1 MTRLYANTTTVTPAK
16 SKAEIESVLRRY
28 GADQFMYGCSWANV
42 VVGFR
47 YSPYLIRFVVPM
59 LPLESFSTTPAGR
72 RRYSAK
78 ARLEAHAQ
86 DERRR
91 WRSLLLAIKAKL
103 DVVATGIAT
112 FEQEFLPYIVLPS
125 GQTVSQWMV
134 PQLKDAIASGSMP
147 DEMPLGLPAP
157 RRDAKKDG

>member
-1 MTRLYANTTTVTPAK
+1 MTRLYASATAVTPAK

-28 GADQFMYGCSWANV
+28 GADQFMYGWNGANV

-47 YSPYLIRFVVPM
+47 YSYFLVRFIVPM
-59 LPLESFSTTPAGR
+59 LPLELFSTTPSGR

-112 FEQEFLPYIVLPS
+112 FEQEFLPYIVLPN
-125 GQTVSQWMV
+125 GQTVGQWMV

-147 DEMPLGLPAP
+147 EEMPLGLPAP
-157 RRDAKKDG
+157 KRTP

>member
-1 MTRLYANTTTVTPAK
+1 MTRLYASATAVTPAK

-28 GADQFMYGCSWANV
+28 GADQFMYGWNGANV

-47 YSPYLIRFVVPM
+47 YSHFLVRFIVPM
-59 LPLESFSTTPAGR
+59 LPLESFSTTPGGR

-112 FEQEFLPYIVLPS
+112 FEQEFLPYIVLPN
-125 GQTVSQWMV
+125 GQTVGQWMV

-147 DEMPLGLPAP
+147 EEMPLGLPAP
-157 RRDAKKDG
+157 KRTP